1 MIYSYYVSCALPY
14 LIVGLGTVK
23 YGFYGYHDKG
33 WEILYYVVAAL
44 IIAIINNVWGLIL
57 LPMAYLNRPR
67 FNRILAAMVI
77 GGLCP
82 ILIAI
87 AISIFA

>member
-1 MIYSYYVSCALPY
+1 MGV
-14 LIVGLGTVK
+14 GTVK
-23 YGFYGYHDKG
+23 YGFYGYNDKG
-33 WEILYYVVAAL
+33 WEILYFVIAAL
-44 IIAIINNVWGLIL
+44 IVAIINDIWGLIL
-57 LPMAYLNRPR
+57 LPMAYLNRQR

>member
-1 MIYSYYVSCALPY
+1 MIFTYYISCALPY
-14 LIVGLGTVK
+14 IIVGLGTVL
-23 YGFYGYHDKG
+23 YGWHGSGDKG
-33 WEILYYVVAAL
+33 REILYFVIAAL
-44 IIAIINNVWGLIL
+44 IVAIINAVLGLIL
-57 LPMAYLNRPR
+57 LPMAYLNRQR
-67 FNRILAAMVI
+67 FNRILIAMII